1 MEDKTGKASNI
12 LAARYHHVWEAL
24 SREQVEKIHEASLQI
39 LEHTGIAMPHGR
51 VQEAL
56 AAAGAKVDQ
65 KKNKVFFPAAV
76 LMDLLKKAPAGYTLY
91 ARNPARD
98 LLLDGRHGYL
108 TLDGCGLQV
117 LDLEGGNVRPSTRQD
132 LAAAVRVADALE
144 QVAFLWPVISAQD
157 SPRRE
162 QPLYELAT
170 LFANSSKHIQAMT
183 AVSGRMARGSVEMA
197 AAVAGGSRALKER
210 PIISNFVCS
219 ISPLSYDR
227 ESLEAALVFAAA
239 GIPMGFMT
247 MQIGCSTAPA
257 TLAGNLALG
266 NAEIVAG
273 MAALQAVYPGAAT
286 FYGSCATV
294 MELRSGGVT
303 CGGPEDFMLQAMS
316 TQMAHYYNVPANIGT
331 FATGAKAPNW
341 HAGVEGSISGSISIL
356 AGADMMCGA
365 GLLYGARIFSFEQ
378 LLMDCEIFEII
389 RRTTGGLEINAETLA
404 LETIGRVGSEDHY
417 MVEPHTIAHLREMW
431 QPSVINR
438 DSYEKWRDNEKKD
451 ALETAREKAKQILLT
466 HEPEPLEDGL
476 ELEIEKIINSYQK
489 EGGN

>member
-1 MEDKTGKASNI
+1 MGEKTIGGSDI
-12 LAARYHHVWEAL
+12 LAARYHNVWEAL
-24 SREQVEKIHEASLQI
+24 SREQVEKIHQASLHI
-39 LEHTGIAMPHGR
+39 LEHTGMAMPHEK

-56 AAAGAKVDQ
+56 ASAGARVDRA
-65 KKNKVFFPAAV
+65 KNKVYFPPAV
-76 LMDLLKKAPAGYTLY
+76 VEDLLRKAPSGYTLY
-91 ARNPARD
+91 ARDPSRD
-98 LLLDGRHGYL
+98 LPLDGRHGYL

-117 LDLEGGNVRPSTRQD
+117 LDLEGGTVRPSTRKD
-132 LAAAVRVADALE
+132 LEDAVRVADGLE
-144 QVAFLWPVISAQD
+144 QIAFLWPVISAQD
-157 SPRRE
+157 TPRRV
-162 QPLYELAT
+162 QPLYELAA
-170 LFANSSKHIQAMT
+170 LLANSSKHIQAMT

-197 AAVAGGSRALKER
+197 AAVAGGRGALRER
-210 PIISNFVCS
+210 PMISNFVCS
-219 ISPLSYDR
+219 ISPLSYDT
-227 ESLEAALVFAAA
+227 ESLEAALVFAEA
-239 GIPMGFMT
+239 GVPAGFMT

-266 NAEIVAG
+266 NAEILAG
-273 MAALQAVYPGAAT
+273 MVALQAVFPGAPT

-316 TQMAHYYNVPANIGT
+316 AQMARYYKVPSNIGT

-389 RRTTGGLEINAETLA
+389 RRTAGGLEIDEETLA
-404 LETIGRVGSEDHY
+404 LETIQRVGSGDHY

-431 QPSVINR
+431 QPSVMNR
-438 DSYEKWRDNEKKD
+438 SPYEKWMAEGQKD
-451 ALETAREKAKQILLT
+451 ALEAAREKAKHILQT
-466 HEPEPLEDGL
+466 HRPKPLEEGL
-476 ELEIEKIINSYQK
+476 PQEIEKIIKSCEREK
-489 EGGN
+489 GV

>member
-1 MEDKTGKASNI
+1 MADKTKKGLS
-12 LAARYHHVWEAL
+12 AARYHDVWDAL
-24 SREQVEKIHEASLQI
+24 NPEQVRKIHEASLHI
-39 LEHTGIAMPHGR
+39 LEHTGMRMPHGQ

-56 AAAGAKVDQ
+56 ASAGARVDPQ
-65 KKNKVFFPAAV
+65 KNKVFFPPAV
-76 LMDLLKKAPAGYTLY
+76 LENLLKKAPAGYTLY
-91 ARNPARD
+91 ARNPSRD
-98 LLLDGRHGYL
+98 LLLDGKHGYL

-117 LDLEGGNVRPSTRQD
+117 LDLDRGNVRPSLRQD
-132 LAAAVRVADALE
+132 LADAVRMADALE
-144 QVAFLWPVISAQD
+144 QIAFLWPVISAQD
-157 SPRRE
+157 SPRRV

-170 LFANSSKHIQAMT
+170 LLLNSSKHIQAMT
-183 AVSGRMARGSVEMA
+183 AVTGRMARGSVEIA
-197 AAVAGGSRALKER
+197 ASVAGSKKALRER

-219 ISPLSYDR
+219 ISPLSYDTD
-227 ESLEAALVFAAA
+227 SLEAALAFAGA
-239 GIPMGFMT
+239 GVPTGFMT

-266 NAEIVAG
+266 NAEILAG

-316 TQMAHYYNVPANIGT
+316 AQMARFYNVPSNIGT

-341 HAGVEGSISGSISIL
+341 QSGVEDSISGCMSVL

-389 RRTTGGLEINAETLA
+389 SRTTGGLEINAETLA
-404 LETIGRVGSEDHY
+404 LETIERVGSEDHY

-431 QPSVINR
+431 QPSVMNR
-438 DSYEKWRDNEKKD
+438 SSYEKWLADGKKD

-466 HEPEPLEDGL
+466 HEPEPLEEGL
-476 ELEIEKIINSYQK
+476 SLEIEKIIKGY
-489 EGGN
+489 EGE